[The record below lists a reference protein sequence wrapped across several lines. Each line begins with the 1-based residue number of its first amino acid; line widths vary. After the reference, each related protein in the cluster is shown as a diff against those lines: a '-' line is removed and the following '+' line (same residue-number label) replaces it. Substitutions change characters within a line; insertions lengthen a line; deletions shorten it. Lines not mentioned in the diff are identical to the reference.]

1 MSRGFRF
8 MLSVFIFLLGGV
20 NSVFAV
26 NHHIKTKAPCTSSQ
40 HVEKI
45 RSPRV
50 GDGNLCNPAIEIN
63 RFSEKKNDFLSIED
77 DDEELSFSR
86 KYVLLEKD
94 VLTISYTPV
103 PDYRDSNFTIP
114 LPFCGHLSY
123 TASNTYLLQRVLR
136 L

>member
-8 MLSVFIFLLGGV
+8 MLSVLLFLLGGI
-20 NSVFAV
+20 NSAFAV
-26 NHHIKTKAPCTSSQ
+26 SHHTKTPVSSSQ

-50 GDGNLCNPAIEIN
+50 GDGNLCNPAVEIN
-63 RFSEKKNDFLSIED
+63 RFSEKKNDFISIED
-77 DDEELSFSR
+77 DDEEVNFTR
-86 KYVLLEKD
+86 KYVLLERD
-94 VLTISYTPV
+94 VIVV
-103 PDYRDSNFTIP
+103 PQDILPLYPNTYFITP
-114 LPFCGHLSY
+114 LPFCWHLSY

>member
-8 MLSVFIFLLGGV
+8 MLSVLLFLLGGIS
-20 NSVFAV
+20 NVFAV
-26 NHHIKTKAPCTSSQ
+26 SHHTKTPVASSQ
-40 HVEKI
+40 HAEKI

-50 GDGNLCNPAIEIN
+50 GDGNLCNPAVEIN

-77 DDEELSFSR
+77 DDEEVNFTR
-86 KYVLLEKD
+86 KYVLIERD
-94 VLTISYTPV
+94 VIVVPHLTLPTY
-103 PDYRDSNFTIP
+103 PDTDFIIP
-114 LPFCGHLSY
+114 LPFCWHLSY